1 MKEVLIQKVENG
13 WMVTDGD
20 RLRGAESKIYV
31 FTKWNDLIAHI
42 EDDLIPDDPVS
53 DSHGKK

>member
-20 RLRGAESKIYV
+20 RLRGIESKIYV
-31 FTKWNDLIAHI
+31 FTKWNDLIDHI
-42 EDDLIPDDPVS
+42 QDDLMPDNPVLG
-53 DSHGKK
+53 SHAKK